1 MSSVAFGLF
10 RRREPMRPDPEQ
22 LARMPLFRS
31 LSPEQLEAMATL
43 TELRQEEA
51 GTVLVEAG
59 VLGYSLFVLEEG
71 TASVTGGDEPLGEL
85 GPGDF
90 FGEIALLGKRE
101 RTATVTATSSVT
113 LVAMLGSDFRVF
125 ERDWPDAA
133 AQMKQAMAER
143 LARGP

>member
-1 MSSVAFGLF
+1 
-10 RRREPMRPDPEQ
+10 MRPEPVQ

-31 LSPEQLEAMATL
+31 LSPDQLEAVATL

-59 VLGYSLFVLEEG
+59 ASGYSLFVLQEG
-71 TASVTGGDEPLGEL
+71 KALVTRGDEPIGEL

-90 FGEIALLGKRE
+90 FGEIALLGQRE
-101 RTATVTATSSVT
+101 RTATVTATTPVT
-113 LVAMLGSDFRVF
+113 LVVMLGSDFRVF

-133 AQMKQAMAER
+133 EQMKQAMAER
-143 LARGP
+143 LARSSA

>member
-1 MSSVAFGLF
+1 
-10 RRREPMRPDPEQ
+10 
-22 LARMPLFRS
+22 

-59 VLGYSLFVLEEG
+59 VLGYSLFVLQEG

-90 FGEIALLGKRE
+90 FGEIALLGQRE

>member
-1 MSSVAFGLF
+1 
-10 RRREPMRPDPEQ
+10 MRPEPEQ

-31 LSPEQLEAMATL
+31 LSRDQLEAVATL
-43 TELRQEEA
+43 TELRQEQA

-59 VLGYSLFVLEEG
+59 ASGYSLFVLQEG
-71 TASVTGGDEPLGEL
+71 TALVTGGDEPIGEL

-101 RTATVTATSSVT
+101 RTATVTARTPVT
-113 LVAMLGSDFRVF
+113 LVVMLGSDFRVF

-133 AQMKQAMAER
+133 EQMKQAMAER
-143 LARGP
+143 LARSA